1 MVGSDRALADN
12 ERTTW
17 HCVLS
22 FVPDLL
28 LVSVVKG
35 KGIGERTLNIEPT
48 ERMMC

>member
-28 LVSVVKG
+28 LVSVQG
-35 KGIGERTLNIEPT
+35 KSISERTLNIEPT